1 MQEGASV
8 YAFGEWRLDAGQR
21 LLFRAGT
28 LVPLP
33 PKVLETLLVLVEQ
46 HGRVVEKEEIL
57 SRLWPGT
64 FVEEGNVLRNVSTLR
79 KVLGDGEDGSRYI
92 ETIPKRGYR
101 FVARVEVLTN
111 GSASAPAAALT
122 AAAPAPSATLP
133 VNAAP
138 YTAVPAVRGR
148 RWGWAIA
155 VAAVV
160 ILAAGTVAW
169 LTMSRPA
176 LSFAERDW
184 VLLADFENRTGEPR
198 FDKALFTAFSVS
210 LQQSRHANVYPRT
223 RLAGALR
230 RMGKASDTPPE
241 EMLIGETLARE
252 IAIRENVRA
261 IVACSITR
269 AGDEYQLIARL
280 LDPRSGEEV
289 AAYAERASGEA
300 AILGALGRL
309 AAGVRRGLGESL
321 LSIQR
326 HSRPLPQVTTAS
338 LEALQAYSEAR
349 LLWRKGKYFDAVA
362 AFEAALKLD
371 PDFAM
376 AHADL
381 GNACMSFMV
390 RQPEKGREHYERAL
404 ALTGRTTERERMII
418 EAQYHQA
425 LGQVEPAERLYRAYL
440 VVYPDDTVMRSS
452 LATLLRGARRCED
465 AIPQYREVLRVDAAD
480 ANATVNLATCFA
492 LLGQHGQAL
501 PFYEQ
506 AFRLEPNW
514 IGFHLNHEYGQS
526 LIAAGQPER
535 ARVTFS
541 RRLPDNRGQALRSM
555 ALLDMYEGKFA
566 QAATR
571 MEEAVRFAR
580 RPVEASNPNQAV
592 NLTRHHY
599 YLSVARAG
607 LGDTAGELRELRQAA
622 ALLARTNKDAWM
634 HGETGVA
641 LARAGAVRDAAALL
655 DDVRPK
661 VDAKNAAA
669 AAVLAR
675 FDAEIEMTR
684 GNPARAVEL
693 LESASRA
700 GENNLVVES
709 LARAYEM
716 AGAPEQAIAAYEKFI
731 SMPNH
736 LGWEP
741 QRCWLEAHIALARLY
756 STRGQKQKA
765 VALLDQFLALWK
777 EADSA
782 APLLLDAR
790 RLRASL

>member
-1 MQEGASV
+1 MHDNSGQV
-8 YAFGEWRLDAGQR
+8 FAFGEWRLDAGQR
-21 LLFRAGT
+21 LLFRTGA

-46 HGRVVEKEEIL
+46 HGRIVEKEEL
-57 SRLWPGT
+57 LDRLWPGT

-79 KVLGDGEDGSRYI
+79 KALGDGEDGARYI

-101 FVARVEVLTN
+101 FIAPVEVLAN
-111 GSASAPAAALT
+111 GAGPDAPAA
-122 AAAPAPSATLP
+122 LP
-133 VNAAP
+133 L
-138 YTAVPAVRGR
+138 PAVSTAPLEPAVAPVAVRR
-148 RWGWAIA
+148 RWALYAVLGA
-155 VAAVV
+155 VAVSAAV
-160 ILAAGTVAW
+160 LALW
-169 LTMSRPA
+169 LAVGQPA
-176 LSFAERDW
+176 LSFADRDW

-230 RMGKASDTPPE
+230 RMGKASETPPE
-241 EMLIGETLARE
+241 ELLIGETLARE
-252 IAIRENVRA
+252 IAQRENVRA
-261 IVACSITR
+261 VVACSITR

-280 LDPRSGEEV
+280 LDPQSGEEA
-289 AAYAERASGEA
+289 AAYTERASGEA
-300 AILGALGRL
+300 AILPALDRL
-309 AAGVRRGLGESL
+309 AVAVRRGLGESL

-326 HSRPLPQVTTAS
+326 HSRPLPQVTTTS
-338 LEALQAYSEAR
+338 LEALQIYSEAR
-349 LLWRKGKYFDAVA
+349 LLWRKGKSFGAVE

-381 GNACMSFMV
+381 GNANMSFIV

-404 ALTGRTTERERMII
+404 ALIHRTTERERMII
-418 EAQYHQA
+418 EAQYHHA
-425 LGQVEPAERLYRAYL
+425 LGQLEPAERLYRAYL
-440 VVYPDDTVMRSS
+440 VVYPDDTVMRSNY
-452 LATLLRGARRCED
+452 ATMLRGARRCED

-492 LLGQHGQAL
+492 LLGQHDQAL

-506 AFRLEPNW
+506 AFQLEPDW

-526 LIAAGQPER
+526 LIAAGQPQR
-535 ARVTFS
+535 ARETFAK
-541 RRLPDNRGQALRSM
+541 RLPVSRGQALRSL

-566 QAATR
+566 QAAAR
-571 MEEAVRFAR
+571 IEDAVRFAS
-580 RPVEASNPNQAV
+580 RPVEASNPNRAL

-599 YLSVARAG
+599 YLSVTRAG

-622 ALLARTNKDAWM
+622 ALLLARPNKDVWM
-634 HGETGVA
+634 HAETGVA
-641 LARAGAVRDAAALL
+641 LARAGAVREAAALL

-675 FDAEIEMTR
+675 FDAEIEMSR

-693 LESASRA
+693 LEAASRA
-700 GENNLVVES
+700 GEDNLVVES
-709 LARAYEM
+709 LARAYER
-716 AGAPEQAIAAYEKFI
+716 AGATEQAIAACEKFL
-731 SMPNH
+731 SMPNY

-741 QRCWLEAHIALARLY
+741 QRYWLEAHVALARLH
-756 STRGQKQKA
+756 SARGQKQKA
-765 VALLDQFLALWK
+765 MALLDPFLALWK

-782 APLLLDAR
+782 APLLEQAR